1 MPFIFICAVRQGRSI
16 MTTTT
21 NLKKIF
27 VSGLLNSAGET
38 FSGKKEYLSVIDGG
52 KKAKA
57 FYESLGFKDI
67 QMATCHGIALIKDSN
82 DRLLSFVTPVSHM
95 SKKTC
100 TQKEYNMTYWAWNEI
115 KRNAEAT
122 AKKAA
127 VAVESSINSDTEK
140 DEVFVRPEGQNK
152 NFYAVISVEYTGF
165 VLKWARCRELT
176 DGKSSKFKGFNGL
189 EQAKTWMRENNAPSK
204 CFEDITDLKQIK

>member
-1 MPFIFICAVRQGRSI
+1 

-21 NLKKIF
+21 NLKKFF
-27 VSGLLNSAGET
+27 VSGILNSAGET

-57 FYESLGFKDI
+57 FYEGLGFKDI
-67 QMATCHGIALIKDSN
+67 QMATCHGIVLVKDSN
-82 DRLLSFVTPVSHM
+82 DRLLSFVAPVGHI

-100 TQKEYNMTYWAWNEI
+100 TIKEYNMAYWAWCETKRQAEI
-115 KRNAEAT
+115 IAE
-122 AKKAA
+122 KAA
-127 VAVESSINSDTEK
+127 AKSSANSDTEEE
-140 DEVFVRPEGQNK
+140 EVFVRPEGQNK

-165 VLKWARCRELT
+165 VLKWARCKELT

-189 EQAKTWMRENNAPSK
+189 EQAKVWMRENDAPSNT
-204 CFEDITDLKQIK
+204 FEWVTDLKQIK